1 ISRQAL
7 DRFRRRIRDLT
18 RRTRT
23 RGWKRIIQDLQLYTR
38 GWLGYF
44 GFCQTPSVL
53 NRLEEWMRR
62 RLRSLI
68 WKAWKR
74 EGLPDRIL

>member
-1 ISRQAL
+1 MARPWDRKFLGFSFGAGKDAKRRISRQAL

-38 GWLGYF
+38 GWLGY
-44 GFCQTPSVL
+44 
-53 NRLEEWMRR
+53 
-62 RLRSLI
+62 
-68 WKAWKR
+68 
-74 EGLPDRIL
+74 